1 MELSIIEIGNSKGI
15 RIPKPILE
23 QCNIKDNV
31 TLSIENNS
39 IVIKPIEKRSFSNT
53 FENIPNMSDLDI
65 QLMLRNI
72 DATTLAISLAGSKDD
87 IKNKIFNNLSKNA
100 YEVIIQKIKNI
111 EENDVKNILIEMNRE
126 KLLRAVN

>member
-31 TLSIENNS
+31 TLSVENNS
-39 IVIKPIEKRSFSNT
+39 IVIKPIEKRGFSNT

-65 QLMLRNI
+65 QLMLRNVDI
-72 DATTLAISLAGSKDD
+72 TTLAISLAGANED
-87 IKNKIFNNLSKNA
+87 IKNKIFKNLSRNA
-100 YEVIIQKIKNI
+100 YEMIVQRVKNI
-111 EENDVKNILIEMNRE
+111 EENDAKNILIEMNRA
-126 KLLRAVN
+126 KLLKVMD

>member
-72 DATTLAISLAGSKDD
+72 DATTLAISLAGANDD